1 VVAICLKEMII
12 FYIYNIAYCKINK
25 KTFGAWMHFRS
36 ILTISNG
43 KKNQKID
50 EKKEKRAKEDSNK
63 SKKEVKER
71 K

>member
-1 VVAICLKEMII
+1 
-12 FYIYNIAYCKINK
+12 
-25 KTFGAWMHFRS
+25 MHFRS